1 MAKDE
6 GKSFCKP
13 PQDKLKPTARQQP
26 PRSQLAN
33 IWERMGVTLQIRQ
46 VLNTTNKIKNI
57 IRKQHPKVAIGKYI
71 EADGGDIANTA
82 SAEKLQAATWKVTA

>member
-1 MAKDE
+1 M
-6 GKSFCKP
+6 
-13 PQDKLKPTARQQP
+13 
-26 PRSQLAN
+26 
-33 IWERMGVTLQIRQ
+33 TLQIRQ

-82 SAEKLQAATWKVTA
+82 SAEYHKQNKKHNSQAAPKVATGKYMGADGGDIANTASAEKLQAATWKVTA